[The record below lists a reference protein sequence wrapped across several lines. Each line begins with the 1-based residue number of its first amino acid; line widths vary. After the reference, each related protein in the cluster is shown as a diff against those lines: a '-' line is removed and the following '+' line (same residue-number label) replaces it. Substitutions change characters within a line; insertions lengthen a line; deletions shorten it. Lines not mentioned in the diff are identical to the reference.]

1 MLARM
6 PTSIDHVL
14 FAVLAVFF
22 PLRAATFG
30 MKRLERASDEDVPR
44 VRVSMYRQVIAIQWA
59 LAIATV
65 AWWLASSRPLA
76 AIGLAVRPNGALV
89 GTLVGVAVVI
99 LIVVRQSAAAEAP
112 DEIWERLRRR
122 IGHLERML
130 PHTARERSWF
140 RAVAVTAGVCEE
152 LLYRGYVVWYL
163 QHWMGL
169 LPAIGAAAIVFG
181 IGHLYQGAKGVVQTT
196 LAGIFLGAVYAL
208 SGSLLPAMLIHA
220 FMDLH
225 AGEVSAAVFM
235 RDEHRA
241 NEEPVT

>member
-1 MLARM
+1 MTTPL
-6 PTSIDHVL
+6 DHAL
-14 FAVLAVFF
+14 FALLSVLF

-30 MKRLERASDEDVPR
+30 MKRLERAPEEDVPR
-44 VRVSMYRQVIAIQWA
+44 VRIAMYRQVIVIQWT

-65 AWWLASSRPLA
+65 AWWLASARPPA
-76 AIGLAVRPNGALV
+76 ALGLTVRPNGALV
-89 GTLVGVAVVI
+89 GILAGVAVVI
-99 LIVVRQSAAAEAP
+99 LIVLRQSSAADAT

-130 PHTARERSWF
+130 PHTTVERAWF
-140 RAVAVTAGVCEE
+140 RAVAITAGVCEE
-152 LLYRGYVVWYL
+152 LLYRGYAIWYL
-163 QHWMGL
+163 QHWLGL
-169 LPAIGAAAIVFG
+169 LPAIGASAIVFG
-181 IGHLYQGAKGVVQTT
+181 IGHVYQGPRGVAQGT

-235 RDEHRA
+235 RDAHRA
-241 NEEPVT
+241 GQGMA